1 MSVCLP
7 LSLSFSLFP
16 VLGTGTRTGLGIEGA
31 VGRGLRIEASGP
43 RQSQTQVKQRS
54 KKKSLAGSA
63 GPGNPF
69 PGRVVCRV
77 RVESGRVE
85 FGFRRVELGLCCTYS
100 IVLCRTVQLVTVSQ
114 SVSQLV
120 CLSVCLYAC
129 PVVVGVCFRVCVC
142 VYV

>member
-1 MSVCLP
+1 M
-7 LSLSFSLFP
+7 
-16 VLGTGTRTGLGIEGA
+16 
-31 VGRGLRIEASGP
+31 GRGLRIEASGP

-85 FGFRRVELGLCCTYS
+85 FGFRRVELGLCCCTYS
-100 IVLCRTVQLVTVSQ
+100 IVLYRTVQLVTVSQ
-114 SVSQLV
+114 SVSLAV
-120 CLSVCLYAC
+120 CLSVQWWL
-129 PVVVGVCFRVCVC
+129 VCVFVC
-142 VYV
+142 VSVCTYNVVS

>member
-1 MSVCLP
+1 M
-7 LSLSFSLFP
+7 
-16 VLGTGTRTGLGIEGA
+16 
-31 VGRGLRIEASGP
+31 GRGLRIEASGP

-100 IVLCRTVQLVTVSQ
+100 IVLYVPYCPACHSQ

-120 CLSVCLYAC
+120 WLSGWLSVCLSSD
-129 PVVVGVCFRVCVC
+129 GGWCVFSC

>member
-1 MSVCLP
+1 M
-7 LSLSFSLFP
+7 
-16 VLGTGTRTGLGIEGA
+16 
-31 VGRGLRIEASGP
+31 GRGLRIEASGP

-100 IVLCRTVQLVTVSQ
+100 IVLYRTVQYCPACHSQ
-114 SVSQLV
+114 SVSESG